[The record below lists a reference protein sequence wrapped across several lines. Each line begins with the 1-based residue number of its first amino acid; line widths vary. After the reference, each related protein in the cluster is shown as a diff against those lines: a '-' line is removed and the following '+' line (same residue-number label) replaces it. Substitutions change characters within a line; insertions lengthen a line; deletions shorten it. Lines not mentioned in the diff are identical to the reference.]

1 MTEASRT
8 QAVKPEQSNR
18 NLKEALIVWVD
29 ELILDIGYRVV
40 DLEIHRGKGAKL
52 QIFIEPQLGSEKT
65 SITVDD
71 CARVSQFLDQ
81 PLDTSEL
88 LGNIFKGGY
97 DLEVSSPG
105 INRPLRTMN
114 DFEKFVGQK
123 AKMSLFRS
131 LTEEEI
137 ENDSFI
143 QKNPRQKLFLG
154 ELVGTEREKQKI
166 ILNVPKNKLESENV
180 KIPIGL
186 VSKANLDPEIDF
198 EKGKQK

>member
-88 LGNIFKGGY
+88 LGNIFK
-97 DLEVSSPG
+97 
-105 INRPLRTMN
+105 
-114 DFEKFVGQK
+114 
-123 AKMSLFRS
+123 
-131 LTEEEI
+131 
-137 ENDSFI
+137 
-143 QKNPRQKLFLG
+143 
-154 ELVGTEREKQKI
+154 
-166 ILNVPKNKLESENV
+166 
-180 KIPIGL
+180 
-186 VSKANLDPEIDF
+186 ANL
-198 EKGKQK
+198 